1 MTGWSTDLRSRV
13 AVRAW
18 NRRTMELTLL
28 GAGLGLA
35 AGLSPGPLLTLLVAV
50 SIERGFRSG
59 VRIAIA
65 PLLTDAPIVILVLLV
80 LKDLPASFL
89 GGLTLLG
96 GLFVIYL
103 GAQGVR
109 QKAPVPLPDEI
120 VPPPST
126 DLWQG
131 AADNFLN
138 PHPWVFWI
146 SVGAPALVSGWRQ
159 NPIDAVGYLTG
170 FYACIVGS
178 KIALAWLSAHGAR
191 ALRGAWLPRV
201 LRLCGLLLLLIGFL
215 LTDRGANQLWDATH
229 PPTEPSSYL
238 M

>member
-1 MTGWSTDLRSRV
+1 
-13 AVRAW
+13 
-18 NRRTMELTLL
+18 MELTLL

-35 AGLSPGPLLTLLVAV
+35 AGLSPGPLLTVLVAV

-59 VRIAIA
+59 LRVAIA
-65 PLLTDAPIVILVLLV
+65 PLLTDAPIVILALLL

-96 GLFVIYL
+96 GLYVTYL
-103 GAQGVR
+103 GIQTVR
-109 QKAPVPLPDEI
+109 QEAPSPLSGEI
-120 VPPPST
+120 VPT
-126 DLWQG
+126 AFKDLWQG
-131 AADNFLN
+131 AVVNFLN

-146 SVGAPALVSGWRQ
+146 SVGAPTLVSGWHQ
-159 NPIDAVGYLTG
+159 DPMGAVGYLTG

-178 KIALAWLSAHGAR
+178 KIVLAWLAARGGQALHGV
-191 ALRGAWLPRV
+191 WFPRV
-201 LRLCGLLLLLIGFL
+201 LRLCGILLLLLGVL
-215 LTDRGANQLWDATH
+215 LSYRGASQLWDATH